1 MDTFNGAVC
10 HPESPTRCRGLDLY
24 GLLQQ
29 GFIYLAQVQ
38 KKRREK
44 WFYMLLNVFKCFLMF
59 CFDALLDRKKV
70 KTSWFLFG
78 ACDRGLE
85 RILDPH
91 DFVEYITYFI
101 LQDMQFS

>member
-1 MDTFNGAVC
+1 MPRARSVRFTSARFSLFGPSAK
-10 HPESPTRCRGLDLY
+10 R
-24 GLLQQ
+24 
-29 GFIYLAQVQ
+29 
-38 KKRREK
+38 KRREK